1 MVKEPQLSY
10 VIACKNLWNL
20 YALDHF
26 NKVAMDCFTQVIL
39 STKPELIKPID
50 VASALRSYAHF
61 QHLNYDCIEVL
72 LKISINR
79 ATDFNM
85 QTLAVTVNSLAEL
98 DITNPTLLQIT
109 KQILLSRI
117 DEKARGP
124 MDEPNS
130 NANK

>member
-1 MVKEPQLSY
+1 MLT
-10 VIACKNLWNL
+10 ATLFTL
-20 YALDHF
+20 
-26 NKVAMDCFTQVIL
+26 KV
-39 STKPELIKPID
+39 
-50 VASALRSYAHF
+50 RSYAHF

-124 MDEPNS
+124 MDEPYS